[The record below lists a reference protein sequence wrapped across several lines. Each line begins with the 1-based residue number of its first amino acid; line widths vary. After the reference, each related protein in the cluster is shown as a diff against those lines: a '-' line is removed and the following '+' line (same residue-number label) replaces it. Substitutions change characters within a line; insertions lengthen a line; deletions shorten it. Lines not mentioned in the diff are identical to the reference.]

1 MDIAALSMTLSQM
14 QLQTEVSTAVLAKT
28 LDSSKLQGE
37 SMTKLLEQSVN
48 PHLGQ
53 SIDISL

>member
-14 QLQTEVSTAVLAKT
+14 KLQTEVSTAVLAKT
-28 LDSSKLQGE
+28 LDHSKVQGE
-37 SMTKLLEQSVN
+37 SMTKALEQSVT

-53 SIDISL
+53 HIDLSL